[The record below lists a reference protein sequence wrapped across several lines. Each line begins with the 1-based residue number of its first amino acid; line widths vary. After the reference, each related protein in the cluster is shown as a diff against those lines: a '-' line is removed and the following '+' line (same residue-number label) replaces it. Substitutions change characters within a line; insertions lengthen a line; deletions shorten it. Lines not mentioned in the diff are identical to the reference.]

1 MKKILIVCVALCAVI
16 FFLGRDLNPL
26 DPHLFTFHDN
36 TQASRMQE
44 FAVSLKNGIIP
55 PRLAPDY
62 SFKNGFPVFNFYAPL
77 PYWIGGLFQLID
89 ISSATSL
96 KLVIFLGLLGSFIAF
111 FLFASLYFGFWGGI
125 LGASVYS
132 SSLWMAVEIFVRGNV
147 GEIWF
152 IALFPLV
159 LYMLK
164 KNDIGN
170 KNWHFFLSTISLSCL
185 FTVHNVLSLVSVACV
200 LLFTLTLQ
208 NKKRA
213 VLSIAVGLLLS
224 SYFLVPA
231 LIESKLT
238 YASEIAS
245 RTKYSDHFL
254 CVWQLW
260 KADKWSFGGSGNTCF
275 NDDMSFQIGKIHL
288 LLALGGIILFLFQF
302 FRKKEKK
309 KYYFP
314 LGMIIVTL
322 FFAFLMTYLSKPLWD
337 IFAPLVAVFQFPW
350 RFLSFVMFGTA
361 FFAAYL
367 SQATQNKKIVVPL
380 VIILSLSILFSSQKF
395 FFRPWKYSMDEYTSM
410 FLSDAY
416 IQQLAAYQI
425 PEYFPRTGSYN
436 MWRSFD
442 TSTTGFPINSL
453 KYQINTPFY
462 KEIITDKTVLILPIH
477 YFPFWEILING
488 RVIIPKSFDSL
499 GRPIL
504 DNLPTHSTIVVRYN
518 ETPIE
523 KFANG
528 ITITTFIALIFLCLN
543 KKIWKKIN
551 IILK

>member
-322 FFAFLMTYLSKPLWD
+322 FFQH
-337 IFAPLVAVFQFPW
+337 I
-350 RFLSFVMFGTA
+350 
-361 FFAAYL
+361 
-367 SQATQNKKIVVPL
+367 
-380 VIILSLSILFSSQKF
+380 
-395 FFRPWKYSMDEYTSM
+395 
-410 FLSDAY
+410 
-416 IQQLAAYQI
+416 
-425 PEYFPRTGSYN
+425 
-436 MWRSFD
+436 
-442 TSTTGFPINSL
+442 
-453 KYQINTPFY
+453 
-462 KEIITDKTVLILPIH
+462 
-477 YFPFWEILING
+477 
-488 RVIIPKSFDSL
+488 
-499 GRPIL
+499 
-504 DNLPTHSTIVVRYN
+504 
-518 ETPIE
+518 
-523 KFANG
+523 
-528 ITITTFIALIFLCLN
+528 
-543 KKIWKKIN
+543 
-551 IILK
+551 